1 MKQKLY
7 KKVISIV
14 MAMLLIFGIAN
25 SFAYASEDD
34 PYLLYIGD
42 GVTVRFEN
50 QGRIDDNRDKYRAIP
65 ERSGGPDGKAHLDS
79 IKIYMQST
87 YGKPEPGR
95 FYYRT
100 VGYKIALLDEN
111 KLPLAATEGGLIP
124 TNPLGVPLD
133 DDIAIDTP
141 AFIAFLLG
149 NVEDL
154 GLGFEYNIRGL
165 IDTKYFNVKEIRR
178 TERQN
183 MWKLVETRFKNQ
195 GWDKPYVTSMT
206 ISRDRLIKELGLE
219 GKEYLLDQAKY
230 LLMAGEIE
238 YYQGQPDGSE
248 GPALDVTNTKI
259 MYSPAR
265 KRLISYF
272 NVPPRYESLRSDI
285 ETRMQLINLWAEGSE
300 NIREEELPD
309 LIVERIDPGTS
320 EAKPGAKYTGTVTVR
335 RATEKEYSGPA
346 DTILYLTISNGKL
359 DGPADIPVTLSP
371 GETKEVPFTWEAGQ
385 DRSKNVL
392 IVAEINPEKLGENRI
407 AEQTYEN
414 NTKQAVVMME
424 QGKVDLAA
432 IISNYTDAMFKGET
446 ETFEA
451 IITNSSEKPVTT
463 DVVWRVRG
471 NQVKRSTV
479 TIPAKGDVTDRVNIT
494 MPNGSGSI
502 TVEVEVNPSRNK
514 PTNEVTWANNKDS
527 VSVFNLGSDDEPQTG
542 ESDPY
547 LVP

>member
-1 MKQKLY
+1 ML
-7 KKVISIV
+7 KKIIPFIIIF
-14 MAMLLIFGIAN
+14 LLLLGNSYVFAN
-25 SFAYASEDD
+25 EDLN
-34 PYLLYIGD
+34 LLYSGD
-42 GVTVRFEN
+42 GIIIEFQRE
-50 QGRIDDNRDKYRAIP
+50 GAMDDTKYKSKP
-65 ERSGGPDGKAHLDS
+65 VRSGGESGKEHLNAVR
-79 IKIYMQST
+79 IFNQST
-87 YGKPEPGR
+87 YGKLEPGR

-183 MWKLVETRFKNQ
+183 MWKLIETRFKNQ

-272 NVPPRYESLRSDI
+272 NVPPRYESLRSGI

-300 NIREEELPD
+300 MIQEEELPD
-309 LIVERIDPGTS
+309 LIVEKIDPGTT
-320 EAKPGAKYTGTVTVR
+320 EVKPGAKYTGTVTVR

-359 DGPADIPVTLSP
+359 ESPADIPVTLSP

-392 IVAEINPEKLGENRI
+392 IVAEINPAKLNANRI
-407 AEQTYEN
+407 IEKTYDN
-414 NTKQAVVMME
+414 NIKQATVKME
-424 QGKVDLAA
+424 EDKIDLSVDL
-432 IISNYTDAMFKGET
+432 SSWTDALFAGET
-446 ETFEA
+446 DVFEA
-451 IITNSSEKPVTT
+451 IVRNTASKAVTT
-463 DVVWRVRG
+463 DIVWRFGGKEVR
-471 NQVKRSTV
+471 RASITV
-479 TIPAKGDVTDRVNIT
+479 PANGYILDRANIT
-494 MPNGSGSI
+494 MPSSTKENAM
-502 TVEVEVNPSRNK
+502 VLLEVEVNPSRTK
-514 PTNEVTWANNKDS
+514 PSNEITYSNNK
-527 VSVFNLGSDDEPQTG
+527 VTERILCLGIDDDGSGGGGIDP
-542 ESDPY
+542 PY
-547 LVP
+547 LVK

>member
-1 MKQKLY
+1 MS
-7 KKVISIV
+7 KKIITLVVCILFVLS
-14 MAMLLIFGIAN
+14 IAN
-25 SFAYASEDD
+25 SFAFALEDQD
-34 PYLLYIGD
+34 VLYNKD
-42 GVTVRFEN
+42 GVTVMYHRP
-50 QGRIDDNRDKYRAIP
+50 GKMDPAKDRAQP
-65 ERSGGPDGKAHLDS
+65 FRSGGVDGKERLDA
-79 IKIYMQST
+79 ITIYNQST

-133 DDIAIDTP
+133 DDITIDTP

-154 GLGFEYNIRGL
+154 GLAFEYNIRGL
-165 IDTKYFNVKEIRR
+165 IDTKYFNVKEIRK

-183 MWKLVETRFKNQ
+183 MWKLIETNFKNQ
-195 GWDKPYVTSMT
+195 GWDKPYITSMT

-248 GPALDVTNTKI
+248 GPALNVTNTKI

-285 ETRMQLINLWAEGSE
+285 ETRMQLINLETGE
-300 NIREEELPD
+300 ITFITEDELPD
-309 LIVERIDPGTS
+309 LIVEKIDPGTTQT
-320 EAKPGAKYTGTVTVR
+320 KPGAKHNGKVIIR
-335 RATEKEYSGPA
+335 RAAESGA
-346 DTILYLTISNGKL
+346 MGAMDTTLYLTIANGKIV
-359 DGPADIPVTLSP
+359 GSADIPVTLAP
-371 GETKEVPFTWEAGQ
+371 GEVKEIAFTWEAGE
-385 DRSKNVL
+385 DKNKDVL

-407 AEQTYEN
+407 AEQTYDN
-414 NTKQAVVMME
+414 NKKQVVVNME
-424 QGKVDLAA
+424 QEKVDLSA
-432 IISNYTDAMFKGET
+432 IISEYMDALFINKT
-446 ETFEA
+446 ETFA
-451 IITNSSEKPVTT
+451 SIIKNTSNKQITT
-463 DVVWRVRG
+463 DVVWTVAGKQVRK
-471 NQVKRSTV
+471 VTV
-479 TIPAKGDVTDRVNIT
+479 TIPANGHITDKAKIT
-494 MPNGSGSI
+494 MPNTNSNVV
-502 TVEVEVNPSRNK
+502 VEVEVNPSRNK
-514 PTNEVTWANNKDS
+514 PANEVTWANNKDS
-527 VSVFNLGSDDEPQTG
+527 VSVFNLGVDDEPQTG